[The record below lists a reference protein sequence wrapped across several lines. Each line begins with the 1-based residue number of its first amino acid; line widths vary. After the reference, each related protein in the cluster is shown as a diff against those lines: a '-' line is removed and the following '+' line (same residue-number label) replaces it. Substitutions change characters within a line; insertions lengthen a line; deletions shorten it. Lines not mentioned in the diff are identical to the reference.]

1 MYIQVN
7 FGRNVGTVPM
17 SQPLWDAFTSDVV
30 RVIVHYAADMSGGEP
45 VSYIADVELHNGYG
59 TWGDTPEE
67 SRHLSLFWEDNTPAD
82 KRDYAADLKAGE
94 RLRKDLQEV
103 ADSYG
108 QDNVALIVGSELI

>member
-7 FGRNVGTVPM
+7 FGRNVGTAPM
-17 SQPLWDAFTSDVV
+17 SAELWDGFTSDIL
-30 RVIVHYAADMSGGEP
+30 RVISHYAADMSGGEP
-45 VSYIADVELHNGYG
+45 VGYIADAELHDGYG
-59 TWGDTPEE
+59 AWGGVDEQ

-94 RLRKDLQEV
+94 RLRVDLRAV
-103 ADSYG
+103 ADRYN